1 MDELVKSYIDGYT
14 TFREQTKD
22 INTFYTE
29 IERFKKEL
37 NDKGRKIASDDDLEM
52 FNNLMMNIEL
62 SIHTK
67 WIEDFSNR
75 YNN

>member
-1 MDELVKSYIDGYT
+1 MDELAKSYIDGYT

-29 IERFKKEL
+29 IKKKKKEL